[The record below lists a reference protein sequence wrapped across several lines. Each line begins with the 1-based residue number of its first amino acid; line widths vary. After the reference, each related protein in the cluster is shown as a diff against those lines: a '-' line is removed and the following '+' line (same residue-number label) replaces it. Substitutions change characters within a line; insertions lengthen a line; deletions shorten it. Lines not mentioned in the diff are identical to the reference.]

1 MPTVTVSRTD
11 LSTEEMVTVLRD
23 GLGADYNVLPGMT
36 MGQLPFHGPREGRP
50 DMIVVGTGDN
60 RRVKAQVTITSP
72 GGQTKLR
79 IHPSGITVTLVLNTF
94 GIARTVREVLASRP
108 RLRQAEQTKRR
119 SPVGGPTVTG

>member
-1 MPTVTVSRTD
+1 MPTVTVPRTD

-23 GLGADYNVLPGMT
+23 GLGAGYDALPGMT
-36 MGQLPFHGPREGRP
+36 MGQLPFQGPREGRS

-60 RRVKAQVTITSP
+60 RRVRAQVAITSP

>member
-1 MPTVTVSRTD
+1 MPAVTVPRTD
-11 LSTEEMVTVLRD
+11 LSTEEIVTVLRD
-23 GLGADYNVLPGMT
+23 GLGAGYNVLPGMT
-36 MGQLPFHGPREGRP
+36 MGQLPFKGPCDGRP

-60 RRVKAQVTITSP
+60 RRVKARVTITSP

-119 SPVGGPTVTG
+119 SPVGGRR

>member
-1 MPTVTVSRTD
+1 MPTVTVPRTD

-23 GLGADYNVLPGMT
+23 GLGAGYNVLPGMT
-36 MGQLPFHGPREGRP
+36 MGQLPFQGPREGRP

-108 RLRQAEQTKRR
+108 RPRQAEQTKRR

>member
-1 MPTVTVSRTD
+1 MSTVSVLRTD

-36 MGQLPFHGPREGRP
+36 MGQLPFQGPREGRP
-50 DMIVVGTGDN
+50 DMIVVGAGDN

-72 GGQTKLR
+72 GGRTKLR

-94 GIARTVREVLASRP
+94 GIARTVREVLASKP
-108 RLRQAEQTKRR
+108 SLRQAEQTKRR
-119 SPVGGPTVTG
+119 SQWVGRR

>member
-1 MPTVTVSRTD
+1 
-11 LSTEEMVTVLRD
+11 MVTVPRD
-23 GLGADYNVLPGMT
+23 GLGPGYNVLPGMT
-36 MGQLPFHGPREGRP
+36 VGQLPFQGPRERP
-50 DMIVVGTGDN
+50 AMIVVGTGDN

-79 IHPSGITVTLVLNTF
+79 VHPSGITVTLVLNTF

>member
-1 MPTVTVSRTD
+1 MPAVTVPRTD
-11 LSTEEMVTVLRD
+11 LSTEEIVTVLRD
-23 GLGADYNVLPGMT
+23 GLGAGYNVLPGMT
-36 MGQLPFHGPREGRP
+36 MGQLPFKGPCDGRP

-60 RRVKAQVTITSP
+60 RRVKARVTITSP

-119 SPVGGPTVTG
+119 SPVDGPTVTG

>member
-1 MPTVTVSRTD
+1 
-11 LSTEEMVTVLRD
+11 
-23 GLGADYNVLPGMT
+23 
-36 MGQLPFHGPREGRP
+36 MGQLPFQGPCEGRP

-119 SPVGGPTVTG
+119 SPVGGRR

>member
-1 MPTVTVSRTD
+1 
-11 LSTEEMVTVLRD
+11 MVTVLRD

-36 MGQLPFHGPREGRP
+36 MGQLPFQGPREGRP

-60 RRVKAQVTITSP
+60 RRVRAQVTITSP
-72 GGQTKLR
+72 GGKPSCGST
-79 IHPSGITVTLVLNTF
+79 PSGITVTLVLNTF

-119 SPVGGPTVTG
+119 SPVGGRR

>member
-1 MPTVTVSRTD
+1 MPTVTVPRTD

-23 GLGADYNVLPGMT
+23 GLGAGYNVLPGMT
-36 MGQLPFHGPREGRP
+36 MGQLPFQGPREGRP
-50 DMIVVGTGDN
+50 GMIVVGTGDN

>member
-1 MPTVTVSRTD
+1 
-11 LSTEEMVTVLRD
+11 MVTVPRD

-36 MGQLPFHGPREGRP
+36 MGQLPFQRPREGRP

>member
-1 MPTVTVSRTD
+1 MPTVTVPRTD

-23 GLGADYNVLPGMT
+23 GLGAGYNVLPGMT
-36 MGQLPFHGPREGRP
+36 MGQLPFQVPREGRP

>member
-1 MPTVTVSRTD
+1 MPTATVPRTD

-23 GLGADYNVLPGMT
+23 GLGAGYNVLPGMT
-36 MGQLPFHGPREGRP
+36 MGQLPFQGPREGRP
-50 DMIVVGTGDN
+50 DMIAVGTGDN